1 MKIRLIPF
9 NQRKARCFFCGTD
22 QSVKYA
28 VSADD
33 NSISFKVCNV
43 CVVAERRYLERVV
56 ETEES
61 HAIRLRAIINGHR
74 QPETEEERALSST
87 AEQLTHNL

>member
-1 MKIRLIPF
+1 MKINLLPF
-9 NQRKARCFFCGTD
+9 NQRKARCFFCGTNK
-22 QSVKYA
+22 SVKYA

-43 CVVAERRYLERVV
+43 CVVAERRFFERVI

-61 HAIRLRAIINGHR
+61 HAIQLRAIINGHR
-74 QPETEEERALSST
+74 QPETKEERALSSEVRAT
-87 AEQLTHNL
+87 DS